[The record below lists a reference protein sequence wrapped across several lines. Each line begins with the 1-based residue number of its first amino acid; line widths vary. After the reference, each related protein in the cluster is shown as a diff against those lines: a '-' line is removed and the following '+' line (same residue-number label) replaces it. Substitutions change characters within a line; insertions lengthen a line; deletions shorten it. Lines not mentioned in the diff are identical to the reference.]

1 MLALTKRTEYA
12 LIALHYMIEQG
23 AIADD
28 AKTFNGHPPASA
40 REIAER
46 YQMPLPLLMNILK
59 KLSQENVLVSLRG
72 AKGGYALAVDPRKMT
87 LSRLIEVLEA
97 PVCLVDCAVIRRD
110 ETGNVIQPDCKINGR
125 CPIRNPLCSLHNK
138 MVDFL
143 ASVTLHDICGRNGAP
158 ALIAENGAAVSIPAG
173 M

>member
-28 AKTFNGHPPASA
+28 AKAFGSHPPASA

-72 AKGGYALAVDPRKMT
+72 AKGGYALAVDPKKMT
-87 LSRLIEVLEA
+87 LARLIEVLEA
-97 PVCLVDCAVIRRD
+97 PVCLVDCAMIKRD
-110 ETGNVIQPDCKINGR
+110 ANGNVIQPDCKINDR
-125 CPIRNPLCSLHNK
+125 CPVRGPLRGLHAK
-138 MVDFL
+138 LVDFL
-143 ASVTLHDICGRNGAP
+143 SSVTLYDICGHGVP
-158 ALIAENGAAVSIPAG
+158 AVAAENNAVAATASV
-173 M
+173 

>member
-28 AKTFNGHPPASA
+28 AKNFGSHPPASA

-59 KLSQENVLVSLRG
+59 KLSQEGVLVSLRG
-72 AKGGYALAVDPRKMT
+72 AKGGYALAIDPHKMT
-87 LSRLIEVLEA
+87 LARLIEVLEA
-97 PVCLVDCAVIRRD
+97 PVCLVDCAVVKRD
-110 ETGNVIQPDCKINGR
+110 AEGNVIQPDCKINDR
-125 CPIRNPLCSLHNK
+125 CPVRGPLRGLHGK
-138 MVDFL
+138 LVEFL
-143 ASVTLHDICGRNGAP
+143 TSVSLHDICSHGIQPMVATANGEP
-158 ALIAENGAAVSIPAG
+158 VAAATV
-173 M
+173 